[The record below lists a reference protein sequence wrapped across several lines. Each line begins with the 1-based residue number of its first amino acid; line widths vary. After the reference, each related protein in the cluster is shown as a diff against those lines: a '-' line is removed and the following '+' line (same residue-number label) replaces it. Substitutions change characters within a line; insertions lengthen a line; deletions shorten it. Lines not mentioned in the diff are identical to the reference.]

1 MTDKTTQTRA
11 LKGRPP
17 LFDSDR
23 VIEQV
28 VDLFWARGYDGVS
41 VADITSATGLSKS
54 SLYNR
59 FESKDA
65 LFATALRRYHV
76 RTVKTGADWL
86 TLDDGTD
93 PMEKLDQLFAGPA
106 NDVHG
111 AGDTRGCFLC
121 NTSADGLGRTPDID
135 TLVGDGF
142 AMLEAGL
149 IALFTRA
156 APTAATT
163 QIRDA
168 ARLALTSYVGLRIRS
183 RTQPT
188 RADLD
193 SVRTATVR
201 AIRLSLQT

>member
-1 MTDKTTQTRA
+1 MTDRTTQPRA
-11 LKGRPP
+11 RKGRPP
-17 LFDSDR
+17 LFDFDR
-23 VIEQV
+23 VVEQV
-28 VDLFWARGYDGVS
+28 ADLFWARGYDGVS
-41 VADITSATGLSKS
+41 VSDITSATGLSKS

-65 LFATALRRYHV
+65 LFEAALRRYHIQ
-76 RTVKTGADWL
+76 TVQTGANWL
-86 TLDDGTD
+86 TFDDGAD

-111 AGDTRGCFLC
+111 AGDARGCFLC

-135 TLVGDGF
+135 TLIGDGF
-142 AMLEAGL
+142 EMLEAGL

-156 APTAATT
+156 APTATTT

-168 ARLALTSYVGLRIRS
+168 AQLALTSYIGLRIRS
-183 RTQPT
+183 RTRPT
-188 RADLD
+188 RAEFD

-201 AIRLSLQT
+201 AIQLTLQS